1 MGLGKNVIF
10 VKYTVE
16 HLCDW
21 DLELEVRGLEAVRA
35 VAAHTEMSQ
44 CRFAKLQWQDTT
56 RCSWSNR
63 TAGGTSNISWALS
76 WDSRSRGAPVC
87 ASPPADG
94 WEVLCRCVY
103 VLCWCVLARMSST
116 VCEWVAVR
124 GSQRSQLAGARLR
137 RHRDPDCFAL
147 VAAQSRLLYQNQPR
161 ASLTFTHNRAEFHVP
176 FICFTEHWEEAHIKR
191 PRSYGAQSVQYEIKK
206 KNYEVNNHRSKQ

>member
-1 MGLGKNVIF
+1 MISIGWKGDWVRMLSLWNILWSTCVIEIWSL
-10 VKYTVE
+10 K
-16 HLCDW
+16 W
-21 DLELEVRGLEAVRA
+21 GGWRQVRA

-44 CRFAKLQWQDTT
+44 CRFAKLQWQDTA

-87 ASPPADG
+87 ASPPPDG

-103 VLCWCVLARMSST
+103 VLCRCVLARMSST
-116 VCEWVAVR
+116 VCEWVAVH

-137 RHRDPDCFAL
+137 RHHR
-147 VAAQSRLLYQNQPR
+147 AQRSRLLR
-161 ASLTFTHNRAEFHVP
+161 FGGGT
-176 FICFTEHWEEAHIKR
+176 K
-191 PRSYGAQSVQYEIKK
+191 
-206 KNYEVNNHRSKQ
+206 